1 MHFDIIHAA
10 DPRFPGGTSSALR
23 AELKAADRFGLSC
36 AFIPFVGRRGPLIG
50 GFERRTAKLIDELGV
65 PWLTG
70 EEIVTCDVLFAH
82 HPQVFEHMPAASV
95 NIRPR
100 HVVCVAHH
108 PPFDGAWA
116 PQYETAIVQRNLER
130 LFGAPVS
137 FAPVGPKVRQ
147 QFEKLVGEKPR
158 LLRHDLWNMIDMADW
173 QDRRRPPPERSAV
186 LGRHSRADP
195 LKWPD
200 TQDDLLAAYP
210 DAKHLSIEVLGGVP
224 EAIRPWIGAN
234 GNILPYADD
243 GVCEFLSRLDFYVY
257 FHSRRW
263 VEAFGLGITEAMA
276 SGLVTI
282 IDPCHADLFG
292 EGAIYTD
299 VRDVAAE
306 IDRLI
311 SSPASY
317 AEQSAL
323 ARKVAAERFSIET
336 YPARMAEL
344 YDDLELPSLP
354 ALNAARIAKL
364 RRQTAA
370 SVSVTEQPAGAPRHA
385 SRKRVLFVATNGI
398 GLGHITRLM
407 AIAERMSPDIEP
419 IFFTRSAGSALI
431 AMRGHA
437 VDYIPWAVKV
447 GVTDDSWNIAYAQE
461 LLAAIESMDIAAV
474 VFDGTYP
481 FPGLVNVASARP
493 DLSWVWVRRALWVRG
508 QALSDELQ
516 SCFDMIIEPG
526 EYAHDEDRGPTTDM
540 PGQVA
545 AVSPILLN
553 DPGSGLC
560 RTDAAARLGVDPKRF
575 TVAIQLGSQRNF
587 DFEDLPDLIIKDL
600 IRRDIQVVRINH
612 PLAPPIGE
620 EIPGVVRRSL
630 YPLSDCLSAVDLMI
644 TNASYNSFHE
654 CVFGGIPAIFVPN
667 EAPEMDDQNL
677 RATYA
682 HSTHVGLRLRAS
694 ELGRV
699 SQTIDIA
706 LSQDF
711 REELRR
717 RSARLEFIN
726 GGHEAARLIEQL
738 VFSVRADAPLHAA
751 LARV

>member
-1 MHFDIIHAA
+1 MHFDIVHAA

-23 AELKAADRFGLSC
+23 AELKAADRFGLGC

-50 GFERRTAKLIDELGV
+50 GFERRTAKLIDDLGV

-82 HPQVFEHMPAASV
+82 HPQVFEHMPAISV

-108 PPFDGAWA
+108 PPFDGAWT

-130 LFGAPVS
+130 LFGALVS
-137 FAPVGPKVRQ
+137 FAPVGPKIRR

-173 QDRRRPPPERSAV
+173 QDRRRPPPERSAT

-210 DAKHLSIEVLGGVP
+210 DAKHLSVEVLGGIP
-224 EAIRPWIGAN
+224 EVIKPWIGAN
-234 GNILPYADD
+234 WNILPYADD
-243 GVCEFLSRLDFYVY
+243 GVGEFLSRLDFYVY

-263 VEAFGLGITEAMA
+263 IEAFGLGIAEAMA
-276 SGLVTI
+276 SGLVAI
-282 IDPCHADLFG
+282 IDPCHEDLFG
-292 EGAIYTD
+292 EGAVYAD
-299 VRDVAAE
+299 VRDVGTE
-306 IDRLI
+306 IDRLM

-323 ARKVAAERFSIET
+323 ARKLATERFSIET

-364 RRQTAA
+364 RRQTTA
-370 SVSVTEQPAGAPRHA
+370 SASVTEQPAGALRQA
-385 SRKRVLFVATNGI
+385 SKKRVLFVATNGI

-447 GVTDDSWNIAYAQE
+447 GVTDASWNIAYAQE

-545 AVSPILLN
+545 AVAPILLN

-575 TVAIQLGSQRNF
+575 TVAIQLGSQSNF

-612 PLAPPIGE
+612 PLAPPSGE
-620 EIPGVVRRSL
+620 ETPGVVRRSL

-667 EAPEMDDQNL
+667 EAPEMDDQHL

-706 LSQDF
+706 LSEDF

-717 RSARLEFIN
+717 RSARLDFVN
-726 GGHEAARLIEQL
+726 GAHEAARLIEQL